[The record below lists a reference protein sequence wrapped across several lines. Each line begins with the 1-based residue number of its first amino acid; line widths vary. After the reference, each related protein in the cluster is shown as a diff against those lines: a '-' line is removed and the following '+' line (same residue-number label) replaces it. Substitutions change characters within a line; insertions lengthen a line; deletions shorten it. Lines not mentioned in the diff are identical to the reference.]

1 MTSPRSRLP
10 ALSGSRLLLAALLAA
25 ATARAD
31 DAPSPVD
38 VLRDFSAAASADI
51 SRAIDELGA
60 DASATR
66 RAAQK
71 RLTESKALTSAHL
84 AGALRSD
91 DPEISQRAEELAAN
105 AVEQNEKRLAD
116 ALATI
121 ASGNL
126 KGQAAAVAETLPA
139 CDAVDRLRI
148 VWRRAFI
155 ATCTTNDGATVGAL
169 LASPSASAREAALT
183 AADQLKLPDAPA
195 RLHRS
200 LGDADETVRLQAAS
214 LLLDAGDVRALPVT
228 IDLLESG
235 SVAIRSRS
243 HAILRAVT
251 GRSSDFLSD
260 DAPALRARAVA
271 DWRKWLA
278 DADGKPALTAG
289 QARGG
294 AIVLA
299 TPEDLEK
306 WVAHTVDT
314 KKAWSIRDGV
324 LACDG
329 RGNGVL
335 ISPEPLANYSLTYE
349 WRWTGRPGDSGLFTG
364 IEALGADSLRAIE
377 VQMLA
382 GAAGDFW
389 RIGYYTGA
397 DGAPI
402 IPNHVRRLAEAE
414 ESPENGW
421 NLMEITLQ
429 NGRLDV
435 HVNGRKVNEL
445 DGLPSTPTHFGLQL
459 EGTAFE
465 VRRLR
470 ADPLP

>member
-1 MTSPRSRLP
+1 M
-10 ALSGSRLLLAALLAA
+10 LAV
-25 ATARAD
+25 ATARSD
-31 DAPSPVD
+31 VAPPPAV

-51 SRAIDELGA
+51 ARAIDELGA

-71 RLTESKALTSAHL
+71 RLAESKALTSSHL
-84 AGALRSD
+84 AAALLSD
-91 DPEISQRAEELAAN
+91 DPEISQRAEELAAT
-105 AVEQNEKRLAD
+105 AVEENEKRLTD

-126 KGQAAAVAETLPA
+126 RSHAASVAETLPA
-139 CDAVDRLRI
+139 CDSADRLRV

-155 ATCTTNDGATVGAL
+155 ATCTTNDQATIDAL
-169 LASPSASAREAALT
+169 LAAPSASAREAALT
-183 AADQLKLPDAPA
+183 AADQLKLPDATA
-195 RLHRS
+195 RLHRA

-214 LLLDAGDVRALPVT
+214 LLLDAGDVLALPVA

-235 SVAIRSRS
+235 SVSIRSRS
-243 HAILRAVT
+243 HAILRSVT
-251 GRSSDFLSD
+251 GRSSEFLSD
-260 DAPALRARAVA
+260 DAPDLRARAVA
-271 DWRKWLA
+271 GWRKWLA
-278 DADGKPALTAG
+278 DADGKPALAAG
-289 QARGG
+289 RAKGG

-299 TPEDLEK
+299 SAEDLGK
-306 WVAHTVDT
+306 WVAHTAET
-314 KKAWSIRDGV
+314 KAAWSIHDGV
-324 LACDG
+324 LACNG
-329 RGNGVL
+329 KGNGVL

-364 IEALGADSLRAIE
+364 IETLGADSLRAIE

-389 RIGYYTGA
+389 RIGYYTGD

-402 IPNHVRRLAEAE
+402 IPNHVRRIAAAE
-414 ESPENGW
+414 EVPDNGW

-429 NGRLDV
+429 NGRLEV
-435 HVNGRKVNEL
+435 HVNGRQVNEL
-445 DGLPSTPTHFGLQL
+445 EGLPSTPTHFGLQL
-459 EGTAFE
+459 EGSAFE

-470 ADPLP
+470 AEPLP

>member
-1 MTSPRSRLP
+1 M
-10 ALSGSRLLLAALLAA
+10 SGSKLLLAALLAA

-38 VLRDFSAAASADI
+38 VLSDFSAAASGDVL
-51 SRAIDELGA
+51 RAIDELGA
-60 DASATR
+60 EAATTR

-84 AGALRSD
+84 ATALLSD
-91 DPEISQRAEELAAN
+91 DPEISQRAEELAAT

-121 ASGNL
+121 AAGNL
-126 KGQAAAVAETLPA
+126 KGHAVAVAETLPA
-139 CDAVDRLRI
+139 CDAIDRLRI

-155 ATCTTNDGATVGAL
+155 ATCTTNDGATVDTL
-169 LASPSASAREAALT
+169 LAAPSASAREAALT
-183 AADQLKLPDAPA
+183 AVDQLKLPDAPA
-195 RLHRS
+195 RIHRA
-200 LGDADETVRLQAAS
+200 LADADETVRLQAAS
-214 LLLDAGDVRALPVT
+214 LLLDTSDARALPVA
-228 IDLLESG
+228 IDLLESS
-235 SVAIRSRS
+235 SVSIRSRS
-243 HAILRAVT
+243 HAILRSVT

-278 DADGKPALTAG
+278 DADGKPALAAG
-289 QARGG
+289 RAKGG

-299 TPEDLEK
+299 SSEDLEK
-306 WVAHTVDT
+306 WVAHAVDT

-324 LACDG
+324 LACNG
-329 RGNGVL
+329 IGNGVL

-397 DGAPI
+397 DGTPI
-402 IPNHVRRLAEAE
+402 IPNHVRRMAEAE
-414 ESPENGW
+414 EAPDNGW

-429 NGRLDV
+429 NGHLDV

-445 DGLPSTPTHFGLQL
+445 EGLPSTPTHFGLQL

>member
-1 MTSPRSRLP
+1 M
-10 ALSGSRLLLAALLAA
+10 SGSRLLLAALLAA

-31 DAPSPVD
+31 DAPSPVE
-38 VLRDFSAAASADI
+38 VLRDFSAAASAEI
-51 SRAIDELGA
+51 SRSIGDLGA
-60 DASATR
+60 DASTTR
-66 RAAQK
+66 RAAQR
-71 RLTESKALTSAHL
+71 RLEESKALTSAHL
-84 AGALRSD
+84 AAALLSD
-91 DPEISQRAEELAAN
+91 DPEISQRAGELAEA
-105 AVEQNEKRLAD
+105 AERNEKRLAD
-116 ALATI
+116 ALAAI
-121 ASGNL
+121 ASAGL
-126 KGQAAAVAETLPA
+126 KGHAASVAETLPA
-139 CDAVDRLRI
+139 CDASDRLRI
-148 VWRRAFI
+148 VWRRALL
-155 ATCTTNDGATVGAL
+155 ATSTTNDSITIDAL
-169 LASPSASAREAALT
+169 LEAPAASARESALT
-183 AADQLKLPDAPA
+183 AASQLGLPDVSA
-195 RLHRS
+195 RLHRA
-200 LGDADETVRLQAAS
+200 LTDGDETVRLQAAS
-214 LLLDAGDVRALPVT
+214 LLLDTGDTRALPVA

-243 HAILRAVT
+243 HAVLRSVT
-251 GRSSDFLSD
+251 GRASDFLAD

-271 DWRKWLA
+271 GWRTWLA
-278 DADGKPALTAG
+278 EAGGKPALAAG
-289 QARGG
+289 RAKGG
-294 AIVLA
+294 AILLA
-299 TPEDLEK
+299 TPDDLKK
-306 WVAHTVDT
+306 WVAHTAET
-314 KKAWSIRDGV
+314 KAAWSIRDGV
-324 LACDG
+324 LSCNG

-364 IEALGADSLRAIE
+364 IGALGADSLRAIE

-397 DGAPI
+397 DGSPI

-429 NGRLDV
+429 NGHLDV

-445 DGLPSTPTHFGLQL
+445 DGLPDTPTHFGLQL
-459 EGTAFE
+459 EGSAFE